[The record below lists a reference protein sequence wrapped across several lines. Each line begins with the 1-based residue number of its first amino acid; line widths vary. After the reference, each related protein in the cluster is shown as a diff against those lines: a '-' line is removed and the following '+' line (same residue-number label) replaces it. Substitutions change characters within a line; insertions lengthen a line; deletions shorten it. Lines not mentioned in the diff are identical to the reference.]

1 MLFDSPLSDDAFAL
15 SCLKGAEKA
24 KAESGMGLFVC
35 ISGSDSESAQL
46 LDQLAASER
55 YGLIISIGASQS
67 ANVTQNAVKYPDQK
81 FALVDGD
88 IADKSNVSSLLVKDQ
103 ESAFLAG
110 AMAALLS
117 KSGIIGFIGGVD
129 LPPIERFLAGYRS
142 GALYINPDCQVLVD
156 YSGTWL
162 NDGKTRSLALQQA
175 DKGAEVVF
183 GAAGAGSLGVIQ
195 AAREKG
201 LYAIGVDTDQ
211 SSLAPQNI
219 PASTL
224 KYTDVSVY
232 NAIVNFLS
240 GNFQA
245 GIAAG
250 GLKEGTVGLAINES
264 LPAVTA
270 TIKAKISE
278 IEGKIIAGEISI
290 PEQ

>member
-1 MLFDSPLSDDAFAL
+1 VLFKPPGKKAF
-15 SCLKGAEKA
+15 
-24 KAESGMGLFVC
+24 
-35 ISGSDSESAQL
+35 
-46 LDQLAASER
+46 
-55 YGLIISIGASQS
+55 
-67 ANVTQNAVKYPDQK
+67 
-81 FALVDGD
+81 
-88 IADKSNVSSLLVKDQ
+88 
-103 ESAFLAG
+103 
-110 AMAALLS
+110 
-117 KSGIIGFIGGVD
+117 
-129 LPPIERFLAGYRS
+129 
-142 GALYINPDCQVLVD
+142 
-156 YSGTWL
+156 
-162 NDGKTRSLALQQA
+162 
-175 DKGAEVVF
+175 
-183 GAAGAGSLGVIQ
+183 
-195 AAREKG
+195 
-201 LYAIGVDTDQ
+201 AIGVDTDQ